1 MAVDMEPLEDPE
13 ASLKGGLAREV
24 ASSHSGAELY
34 LLPVAQFWAR
44 FFWPRDPW
52 QCAPFLAPTPTSTVL

>member
-1 MAVDMEPLEDPE
+1 MEPLEDPE

-24 ASSHSGAELY
+24 VSGHTGAELY

-44 FFWPRDPW
+44 FP
-52 QCAPFLAPTPTSTVL
+52 